1 MDLIQDARY
10 AVRQFRRNP
19 GFTLVAVLTLA
30 LGNGANTSVFTV
42 LNGIL
47 LKMLPVKDPQQL
59 AVVGDPTRASSR
71 SNGTPRTD
79 VFSYPLYREIRDHNS
94 VFNGLSAGATDHHIE
109 VDPGNS
115 QFPDQKITGR
125 MVSGN
130 YFTVLGVQPAAGRL
144 FGDGDDTAEG
154 ANPVVVLSYEYWQN
168 KFSGSGS
175 IINKDIR
182 LNGFPFTV
190 IGVAPPAFDGDVVGE
205 RMNLFVPLS
214 MQPQIV
220 RGRHW
225 RKSGNVSWLSL
236 IGRLKTGTTLTQ
248 AEANVNVVFQQALK
262 GEYGAALS
270 ADDRKAVADAHIK
283 VADGAGG
290 VSDLRGNYKVPL
302 LLLMG
307 IVFLVLLIACVNVA
321 NLLLARASSRSRE
334 ITIRLAIGANRRRLV
349 QQLLTESCLLGLMG
363 GVIGALLAIWGV
375 RVLVGMF
382 ESGTIVALSPDW
394 RVFTFTIAVS
404 LLTGLVFG
412 MIPALQ
418 TLKGKLSVTSKDPIP
433 STAEPQTGFA
443 WGKGL
448 IAGQVALSLLVLFAA
463 LLLVRSLQKLM
474 AQDFGYSRGHLVIAR
489 LDPAAAGYDPEHMK
503 LLARQLV
510 ARVATSPG
518 VRAVTYSTNGLFAGS
533 ESGDAIIVPGFSGT
547 DRDRVALEDY
557 VGPRYFDVIG
567 IPVLAGRGIEEQDTE
582 TSTRV
587 AVVNEAM
594 VKHFFGGKNPIGRQF
609 TIDDPAETKRPITV
623 VGISHNAKDH
633 GSGIRED
640 VRPRFYLA
648 FQQTADPVQIMLEAQ
663 AAGSASGAVGNLQ
676 SQIKAADSRLPIG
689 FIETLD
695 SLVTESAGEQIALA
709 KLSAFFAGLALLL
722 ACIGLY
728 GVMSYTVAGRTREI
742 GVRMALGAQ
751 HLDVMRLV
759 LREAMLLVGVGLLVG
774 IPTVAGEHAII
785 AWLPIWF
792 EGNGSGLFDGRG
804 YLAGGCGRTRWIYSR
819 ASGSR
824 SRSNRRAAI
833 RVTKITMQTTRASR
847 EKKQ

>member
-1 MDLIQDARY
+1 MNLTQDLRY
-10 AVRQFRRNP
+10 AVRQFRKNP

-42 LNGIL
+42 LNGLL
-47 LKMLPVKDPQQL
+47 LKMLPVKNPQQL
-59 AVVGDPTRASSR
+59 AVVGDPTQASSR
-71 SNGTPRTD
+71 SNGTPRID
-79 VFSYPLYREIRDHNS
+79 VFSYPLYKELRDHNS
-94 VFNGLSAGATDHHIE
+94 VFQGLCAAATDHHIE

-115 QFPDQKITGR
+115 QFADQKIMGR

-130 YFTVLGVQPAAGRL
+130 YFNVLGVQPAMGRL
-144 FGDGDDTAEG
+144 FSDTDDTAEG
-154 ANPVVVLSYEYWQN
+154 ANPLVVLSYEYWQRR
-168 KFSGSGS
+168 FSGSLS
-175 IINKDIR
+175 VLNRDIR

-190 IGVAPPAFDGDVVGE
+190 IGIAPPGFDGDVVGE

-225 RKSGNVSWLSL
+225 RKSGNVSWLSP
-236 IGRLKTGTTLTQ
+236 IGRLKAGTSLAQ

-262 GEYGAALS
+262 REYGAALS
-270 ADDRKAVADAHIK
+270 SDDRKAIRDAHLK

-290 VSDLRGNYKVPL
+290 LSDLRRNYKVPL

-307 IVFLVLLIACVNVA
+307 IVGLVLLIACVNVA
-321 NLLLARASSRSRE
+321 NLLLARASSRTRE
-334 ITIRLAIGANRRRLV
+334 IAIRLAIGANRGRLI

-363 GVIGALLAIWGV
+363 GLVGALLAIWGV

-382 ESGTIVALSPDW
+382 ESGTILPLSPDW
-394 RVFTFTIAVS
+394 RVLTFTIAVS
-404 LLTGLVFG
+404 LLTGVCFG

-418 TLKGKLSVTSKDPIP
+418 TLAGKLSVSSKDPVQ
-433 STAEPQTGFA
+433 STAEPHMGFA

-474 AQDFGYSRGHLVIAR
+474 AQDFGYSRDHLVIAR
-489 LDPAAAGYDPEHMK
+489 LDPAAAGYDPDHMK
-503 LLARQLV
+503 LLAQQLV
-510 ARVATSPG
+510 TRIATAPG

-547 DRDRVALEDY
+547 DRDRLALEDY
-557 VGPRYFDVIG
+557 VGPNYFDVIG
-567 IPVLAGRGIEEQDTE
+567 IRVLAGRGIEEQDTP

-594 VKHFFGGKNPIGRQF
+594 VKHFYSGNNPIGRQF
-609 TIDDPAETKRPITV
+609 MIDDPAEIKKPITII
-623 VGISHNAKDH
+623 GISHNAKDH

-648 FQQTADPVQIMLEAQ
+648 FQQTPDPVQIILEAQ
-663 AAGSASGAVGNLQ
+663 SGGAASSAITNLQ
-676 SQIKAADSRLPIG
+676 SQIKAADPHLPIG

-695 SLVTESAGEQIALA
+695 SLVTDSAGEQIALA

-751 HLDVMRLV
+751 RMDVLRLI
-759 LREAMLLVGVGLLVG
+759 LREALVLVAVGLVVG
-774 IPTVAGEHAII
+774 IPLSLASTRLLHSYLFGLKGTDPVSLFGVVLLLGIVAAI
-785 AWLPIWF
+785 
-792 EGNGSGLFDGRG
+792 
-804 YLAGGCGRTRWIYSR
+804 AGFIP
-819 ASGSR
+819 A
-824 SRSNRRAAI
+824 RRAASI
-833 RVTKITMQTTRASR
+833 DPMRALR
-847 EKKQ
+847 YE

>member
-115 QFPDQKITGR
+115 QFPDQQITGR

-154 ANPVVVLSYEYWQN
+154 ANPVVVLSFEYWHQ

-503 LLARQLV
+503 LLAQQLV

-594 VKHFFGGKNPIGRQF
+594 VKHFFGGNNPIGRQF
-609 TIDDPAETKRPITV
+609 TIDDPAEIKRPITV

-663 AAGSASGAVGNLQ
+663 AAGSASGAVSNLQ

-774 IPTVAGEHAII
+774 IPLSLASTRLLH
-785 AWLPIWF
+785 
-792 EGNGSGLFDGRG
+792 G
-804 YLAGGCGRTRWIYSR
+804 YLFGLKGTDPASLMAVVILLGVVAALAGFIP
-819 ASGSR
+819 A
-824 SRSNRRAAI
+824 RRAAGVDPI
-833 RVTKITMQTTRASR
+833 VALRY
-847 EKKQ
+847 E

>member
-1 MDLIQDARY
+1 MDLIQDVRY

-19 GFTLVAVLTLA
+19 GFTLVAVLTLG

-109 VDPGNS
+109 VEPGNS
-115 QFPDQKITGR
+115 QFPDQQITGR

-144 FGDGDDTAEG
+144 FGDGDDSAEG
-154 ANPVVVLSYEYWQN
+154 ANPVVVLSFEYWQK

-190 IGVAPPAFDGDVVGE
+190 IGIAPPAFDGDVVGE

-270 ADDRKAVADAHIK
+270 ADDRKAIADAHIK

-290 VSDLRGNYKVPL
+290 VSDLRGNYRVPL

-321 NLLLARASSRSRE
+321 NLLLARASSRTRE

-363 GVIGALLAIWGV
+363 GLIGALLAIWGV

-382 ESGTIVALSPDW
+382 EAGTIVPLSPDW

-412 MIPALQ
+412 TIPALQ
-418 TLKGKLSVTSKDPIP
+418 TLKGKLSVTSKDTIP
-433 STAEPQTGFA
+433 STAEPHARFA
-443 WGKGL
+443 LGKGL
-448 IAGQVALSLLVLFAA
+448 ISGQVALSLLVLFAA

-474 AQDFGYSRGHLVIAR
+474 TQDFGYSRDHLVIAR

-503 LLARQLV
+503 LLAEQLV

-533 ESGDAIIVPGFSGT
+533 ESGEAIIVPGFNGT
-547 DRDRVALEDY
+547 DQDRVGLEDY
-557 VGPRYFDVIG
+557 VGPHYFDVIG
-567 IPVLAGRGIEEQDTE
+567 IPVLAGRGIEEQDTA

-594 VKHFFGGKNPIGRQF
+594 VKHFFGGNNPIGRQF
-609 TIDDPAETKRPITV
+609 MIDDAAELQKPITII
-623 VGISHNAKDH
+623 GISRNAKDH

-648 FQQTADPVQIMLEAQ
+648 FQQVADPGQIILEAQ
-663 AAGSASGAVGNLQ
+663 VGGTPSGAVSSLQ
-676 SQIKAADSRLPIG
+676 SQIKAADSGLPIG
-689 FIETLD
+689 FVEALD
-695 SLVTESAGEQIALA
+695 TLVTESAGEQIALA
-709 KLSAFFAGLALLL
+709 KLSAFFAGVALLL

-751 HLDVMRLV
+751 HRDVMRLV

-774 IPTVAGEHAII
+774 IPLSLASTRLLHSYLFRLKGTDPASLMAVVILLGVVAA
-785 AWLPIWF
+785 
-792 EGNGSGLFDGRG
+792 
-804 YLAGGCGRTRWIYSR
+804 LAGFIP
-819 ASGSR
+819 A
-824 SRSNRRAAI
+824 RRAAGVDPI
-833 RVTKITMQTTRASR
+833 VALRY
-847 EKKQ
+847 E

>member
-1 MDLIQDARY
+1 MDLIQDVRY

-19 GFTLVAVLTLA
+19 GFTLVAVLTLG

-109 VDPGNS
+109 VEPGNS
-115 QFPDQKITGR
+115 QFPDQQITGR

-144 FGDGDDTAEG
+144 FGDGDDSAEG
-154 ANPVVVLSYEYWQN
+154 ANPVVVLSFEYWQK

-190 IGVAPPAFDGDVVGE
+190 IGIAPPAFDGDVVGE

-270 ADDRKAVADAHIK
+270 ADDRKAIADAHIK

-290 VSDLRGNYKVPL
+290 VSDLRGNYRVPL

-321 NLLLARASSRSRE
+321 NLLLARASSRTRE

-363 GVIGALLAIWGV
+363 GLIGALLAIWGV
-375 RVLVGMF
+375 RVLIGMF
-382 ESGTIVALSPDW
+382 EAGTIVRLSPDW

-412 MIPALQ
+412 TIPALQ
-418 TLKGKLSVTSKDPIP
+418 TLKGKLSVTSKDTIP
-433 STAEPQTGFA
+433 STAEPHARFA
-443 WGKGL
+443 LGKGL
-448 IAGQVALSLLVLFAA
+448 ISGQVALSLLVLFAA

-474 AQDFGYSRGHLVIAR
+474 TQDFGYSRDHLVIAR

-503 LLARQLV
+503 LLAEQLV

-533 ESGDAIIVPGFSGT
+533 ESGEAIIVPGFNGT
-547 DRDRVALEDY
+547 DQDRVGLEDY
-557 VGPRYFDVIG
+557 VGPHYFDVIG
-567 IPVLAGRGIEEQDTE
+567 IPVLAGRGIEEQDTA

-594 VKHFFGGKNPIGRQF
+594 VKHFFGGNNPIGRQF
-609 TIDDPAETKRPITV
+609 MIDDAAELQKPITII
-623 VGISHNAKDH
+623 GISRNAKDH

-648 FQQTADPVQIMLEAQ
+648 FQQVADPGQIILEAQ
-663 AAGSASGAVGNLQ
+663 VGGTPSGAVSSLQ
-676 SQIKAADSRLPIG
+676 SQIKAADSGLPIG
-689 FIETLD
+689 FVEALD
-695 SLVTESAGEQIALA
+695 TLVTESAGEQIALA
-709 KLSAFFAGLALLL
+709 KLSAFFAGVALLL

-751 HLDVMRLV
+751 HRDVMRLV

-774 IPTVAGEHAII
+774 IPLSLASTRLLHSYLFRLKGTDPASLMAVVILLGVVAA
-785 AWLPIWF
+785 
-792 EGNGSGLFDGRG
+792 
-804 YLAGGCGRTRWIYSR
+804 LAGFIP
-819 ASGSR
+819 A
-824 SRSNRRAAI
+824 RRAAGVDPI
-833 RVTKITMQTTRASR
+833 VALRY
-847 EKKQ
+847 E